1 MAGRTAE
8 EIECWTAGA
17 RELPEALDTLE
28 THQTLAVLYRRTAQ
42 PQLAARHWRLA
53 LAHNRQRP
61 DLLLQ
66 LGMTLQWGGADGGL
80 AEGGGEGGMGAGR
93 AQQQRS
99 TRRLREAA
107 EAYSEAL
114 AMAAEPAEAP
124 MLLAAAAAAK
134 LAQAAAAHSS
144 MAAQGPGRGV
154 GGKDGEREHHR
165 GGGGDGSASVR
176 RLLREA
182 AAHYALASADTSS
195 SSSSSSSPSFD
206 PFSWRHWAQLGVQ
219 VPAGELLPGNGQCSE
234 GSSSTAAA
242 AAAAVAEARARWRA
256 LQQPPEP
263 EEGGGGG
270 GCASAR
276 ALVVSLAG
284 MPHGLGSTVHLL
296 SLAASYAYL
305 HDRALLLPMMTTEEE
320 ETGADGEGAA
330 PAATD
335 EWWLTAAEDCA
346 SRSWGCHMK
355 AVSSCGEPC
364 HLSGAC
370 IRALRACAR
379 ACCHHASRRHTVT
392 CPACLC
398 AAALWQ
404 LRTR

>member
-182 AAHYALASADTSS
+182 AAHYALASADTS